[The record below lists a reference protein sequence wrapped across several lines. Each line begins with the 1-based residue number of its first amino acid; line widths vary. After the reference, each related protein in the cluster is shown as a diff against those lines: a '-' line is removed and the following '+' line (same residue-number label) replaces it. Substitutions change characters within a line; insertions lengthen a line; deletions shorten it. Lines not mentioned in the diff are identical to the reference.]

1 MTMAINKQGFTLV
14 EILLAVMILGIIGL
28 SLAAITTAALR
39 ESSVG
44 RTRIILR
51 NQLSVAIRQLRQDIQ
66 LANTIYADGS
76 TLILNYDQSKKVGPT
91 IPTNLPAQIQYTYDQ
106 ENEVDAPGHSMYT
119 SPKPQIGGRIYRTVV
134 GGETKLWLDNVKRI
148 ADYPS
153 FIGGEDSRIRVKII
167 VQSNSFPVVN
177 EVFDET
183 FYTPHGVQTC
193 DSYVQP
199 MPADCGQ
206 AL

>member
-1 MTMAINKQGFTLV
+1 MTMTINKQGFTLV
-14 EILLAVMILGIIGL
+14 EILLAVMIIGIIGL

-66 LANTIYADGS
+66 LANTINASGQ

-106 ENEVDAPGHSMYT
+106 ENEVNAPGHSLY
-119 SPKPQIGGRIYRTVV
+119 PGAKIGGKIYRTVV
-134 GGETKLWLDNVKRI
+134 GGEKKLWLDNVKRI
-148 ADYPS
+148 ADYPA

-183 FYTPHGVQTC
+183 FYTPHGVSTC
-193 DSYVQP
+193 DAYVTGS
-199 MPADCGQ
+199 AECGV
-206 AL
+206 L

>member
-1 MTMAINKQGFTLV
+1 MTMTKQGFTLV
-14 EILLAVMILGIIGL
+14 EILLAVMIVGIIGL

-39 ESSVG
+39 ESGVG
-44 RTRIILR
+44 RTRMILR

-66 LANTIYADGS
+66 LANTIQASGQS
-76 TLILNYDQSKKVGPT
+76 LILNYDESKKVGPT
-91 IPTNLPAQIQYTYDQ
+91 LPEHLPAQVQYTYDG
-106 ENEVDAPGHSMYT
+106 ESETPAPGNT
-119 SPKPQIGGRIYRTVV
+119 SGAYIGGKIYRTVV
-134 GGETKLWLDNVKRI
+134 GGERELWLDNVKRI

-183 FYTPHGVQTC
+183 FYTPHGVLTC
-193 DSYVQP
+193 DPYARNKP
-199 MPADCGQ
+199 DDCVSGG
-206 AL
+206 